1 MAYIIRTHSRND
13 FKTCRLQWLYKQSYE
28 PTTLPENLEFGTA
41 IHKGLEA
48 YYDPNHIDFVSRDHA
63 AVLAFKAKNQ
73 EQLKDHPY
81 SEEIDTIEDYEG
93 REELGIGMLSYYTRN
108 YAPHNDD
115 FKVIAV
121 EWDFEV
127 PVYVP
132 DEYNISKNPFSAN
145 NWFQA
150 LNSSGF
156 ENVNG
161 QLYFHGNPVVYQ
173 GTIDMIVEK
182 DGELFIVDHKTRRA
196 FKDST
201 FHLDVDTQ
209 ISSYAWAASQFLQ
222 KPVTG
227 IIFNELKKNY
237 PKKPRVLND
246 GSLSKDKS
254 QNTTYELYKEA
265 IKERGFPIEG
275 YDGILNYL
283 KSQDENY
290 VRRLE
295 VERNK
300 KQLEIQ
306 GNYIFQESVEMLNN
320 PFIYP
325 TPNEMNCPSCPFK
338 YPCLARQEGEDETH
352 ILENE
357 DLFTP
362 IGVSDD

>member
-1 MAYIIRTHSRND
+1 MAYIIRTHSRKD

-48 YYDPNHIDFVSRDHA
+48 YYDPDHHPFVSRDHA
-63 AVLAFKAKNQ
+63 AVLAFKAKNN
-73 EQLKDHPY
+73 EQLEAHPY
-81 SEEIDTIEDYEG
+81 YEEVTTIEDYEN

-115 FKVIAV
+115 FNVIAV

-127 PVYVP
+127 PVFVP
-132 DEYNISKNPFSAN
+132 
-145 NWFQA
+145 
-150 LNSSGF
+150 
-156 ENVNG
+156 ENVRTLPQGFSRDSNN
-161 QLYFHGNPVVYQ
+161 QLYFYEFAVVYQ

-209 ISSYAWAASQFLQ
+209 ISSYAWAANQFLQ

-237 PKKPRVLND
+237 PQKPNVLKD
-246 GSLSKDKS
+246 GSLSKSKS

-275 YDGILNYL
+275 YDGILDYL
-283 KSQDENY
+283 KNQDESY

-295 VERNK
+295 VERNQ

-306 GNYIFQESVEMLNN
+306 SEYIFQEAVEMLNN

-357 DLFTP
+357 DLFTS
-362 IGVSDD
+362 IEV